1 MTLPLTPEMLAAS
14 YDFLSVTPPFSTWN
28 LPPSE
33 DVGFKVVKSRSRFG
47 YYRWDGTRH
56 VIAISANAVGYIG
69 TLMATMSHEMIHLHL
84 EELNMDNRGGTNTHN
99 GAFRQLAEEVCRFH
113 GFDPKAFY

>member
-14 YDFLSVTPPFSTWN
+14 YDFLSVTPPFNGWN

-33 DVGFKVVKSRSRFG
+33 DVGFKVVRSRARFG

-56 VIAISANAVGYIG
+56 VIAISANAVAYSG

-84 EELNMDNRGGTNTHN
+84 EELDMDRRGDTNTHN